1 MLAQE
6 HAVYRFLAGALVDAA
21 PGRRVAL
28 RIQVDQQ
35 CAAAIVREAR
45 GEIHRDRCLA
55 YAALLVRDHE
65 DAHCHAAS
73 TKTRCRFASSF
84 GTCSSST
91 RATRCVTGTRPISSK
106 GYTPFIARSRPP
118 GATRWHACVTKSPRS
133 EKARETT
140 ASNFAAGCH
149 CSTRSQTTVT
159 LSSASS
165 VFACC
170 RKAHF
175 LWLESSSVTRA
186 SGRAIAI
193 GIPGRPAP
201 EPTSTMLC
209 APSRYGSTAR
219 LSRRCST
226 TSCSRARTAVRLW
239 TRFHFAMSS

>member
-140 ASNFAAGCH
+140 ASNFSSGCH

-170 RKAHF
+170 RNAHF
-175 LWLESSSVTRA
+175 LWLESGRVTRA
-186 SGRAIAI
+186 SGRAVPT
-193 GIPGRPAP
+193 GTPGHPRPG
-201 EPTSTMLC
+201 PTPRSGC
-209 APSRYGSTAR
+209 APSPCGTSAR
-219 LSRRCST
+219 LSST
-226 TSCSRARTAVRLW
+226 
-239 TRFHFAMSS
+239 SST